1 MFGAARVANEGRG
14 RAEKMSSSFIR
25 AEESRG
31 PTARFP
37 RSLLELVQRANTQT
51 KVRAAFFLAAA
62 WLPAAV
68 LSAIHGLTP
77 LRSFLTDFG
86 VESRFLIVI
95 PLLVLAEPPLRA
107 RLEFV
112 ARHFSEERLILEGEK
127 GRFDAALSTSERLR
141 DSTIARILIAISVFL
156 CTLWLIPVVPVSTL
170 MPWAVAE
177 GRWYHLSAAG
187 TWSALV
193 SYPILLYLVLLWC
206 WRQLLWTWF
215 LHFVCRLQLR
225 LVAAHPDHCG
235 GLAFLRNSLTGQ
247 FPFSFALGTIAAGG
261 VANRIIYHGQPPLEF
276 KPVLVALVLFVVVF
290 CTGPLCVFLGVLIRL
305 KRQGAVAYGALAS
318 ALGQQFET
326 RWLRSAEERTPEIL
340 EVQDFSATTDLYS
353 VVANVHAL
361 RPLPISVQDLAGIV
375 IAALVPALPVALVVF
390 PLDVILKEIIKL
402 AF

>member
-1 MFGAARVANEGRG
+1 
-14 RAEKMSSSFIR
+14 MSSSSIR
-25 AEESRG
+25 ADESRG
-31 PTARFP
+31 PSARLP

-51 KVRAAFFLAAA
+51 KVRAAFFVAAA
-62 WLPAAV
+62 WFPAA
-68 LSAIHGLTP
+68 LLCAIKGLAP
-77 LRSFLTDFG
+77 LRSYLTDFA

-112 ARHFSEERLILEGEK
+112 ARHFSEERLIVEGER
-127 GRFDAALSTSERLR
+127 GRFDTVLNTSERLR
-141 DSTIARILIAISVFL
+141 DSMIARVLVAALVFL
-156 CTLWLIPVVPVSTL
+156 CTVWLIPVVPTSTL

-177 GRWYHLSAAG
+177 GRWSHLSAAG
-187 TWSALV
+187 IWSALV
-193 SYPILLYLVLLWC
+193 GYPILLYLVLLWC

-215 LHFVCRLQLR
+215 LHVVCKLQLR

-235 GLAFLRNSLTGQ
+235 GLAFLRNSLLGQ
-247 FPFSFALGTIAAGG
+247 MPFSFAIGTIAAGG
-261 VANRIIYHGQPPLEF
+261 VANRIIYHGQSPFEF
-276 KPVLVALVLFVVVF
+276 KPVLVVLIMFVVVF
-290 CTGPLCVFLGVLIRL
+290 CIGPLCVFLRILLRL

-326 RWLRSAEERTPEIL
+326 KWLGRVGERTPDIL

-361 RPLPISVQDLAGIV
+361 RPLPISVQDLTGV
-375 IAALVPALPVALVVF
+375 VVAALVPAIPVALAVF
-390 PLDVILKEIIKL
+390 PFEVILKEIIKL